1 MNGPIKIILIAT
13 MAITLFFTSGCAST
27 LMRDLTKANGGRMD
41 VTYPSVRLAGHT
53 LKHPDM
59 LTPLVLIDLPFSAAL
74 DTVMLPLD
82 AAEGRRPSKQKLHP
96 PGVKKQPITKSDKLP
111 TYEPREGDLVFQA
124 LPLDVDLIQA
134 IEGITQSHYSHV
146 GVLHLRKGKWTV
158 IEACAPGVIYT
169 PFEKWKKIGRNG
181 RWAVYRLKPKYR
193 PLIPKF
199 LKNLHSHAGK
209 PYDFKYEFTD
219 DKLYCS
225 ELVFH
230 AWKKA
235 TQKNMGK
242 PENVLTLNWKPY
254 QATIEKYN
262 QGPLPAS
269 GRILISPISLSRA
282 NQLERVYNH
291 GLDQ

>member
-1 MNGPIKIILIAT
+1 MTIMI
-13 MAITLFFTSGCAST
+13 ITLFSSSSCMSVM
-27 LMRDLTKANGGRMD
+27 MRRAVAAEGGRGN
-41 VTYPSVRLAGHT
+41 VAYPSLRMAKDSV
-53 LKHPDM
+53 KHPRM
-59 LTPLVLIDLPFSAAL
+59 LTLLILADLPFSLAV
-74 DTVMLPLD
+74 DTIMLPSD
-82 AAEGRRPSKQKLHP
+82 AANSRSSNKQKLRP
-96 PGVKKQPITKSDKLP
+96 SSANKLPLTKSDIHP

-158 IEACAPGVIYT
+158 IEACASGVIYT
-169 PFEKWKKIGRNG
+169 PFEKWEKIGRNG

-193 PLIPKF
+193 PHIPKF

-230 AWKKA
+230 AWKK
-235 TQKNMGK
+235 TTHKNMGK
-242 PENVLTLNWKPY
+242 LENVLSLNWKPY

-262 QGPLPAS
+262 QGPLPTT

-282 NQLERVYNH
+282 KQLERVYND

>member
-1 MNGPIKIILIAT
+1 VQ
-13 MAITLFFTSGCAST
+13 S
-27 LMRDLTKANGGRMD
+27 
-41 VTYPSVRLAGHT
+41 PSL
-53 LKHPDM
+53 
-59 LTPLVLIDLPFSAAL
+59 LTPLALIDLPF
-74 DTVMLPLD
+74 D
-82 AAEGRRPSKQKLHP
+82 AAKKRSPTRQKTRS
-96 PGVKKQPITKSDKLP
+96 PGTKKQPLTKSDIHPK
-111 TYEPREGDLVFQA
+111 YGPREGDLVFQA

-199 LKNLHSHAGK
+199 LKNLHTHAGK
-209 PYDFKYEFTD
+209 LYDFKYEFTD